1 MSLAVQVKNMRL
13 MTMHWLLLNMYIAM
27 CHSLMHLNRKN
38 SKTYDGIDNAKYE
51 TEHAWAL
58 DESWLN
64 EMLI

>member
-1 MSLAVQVKNMRL
+1 
-13 MTMHWLLLNMYIAM
+13 M